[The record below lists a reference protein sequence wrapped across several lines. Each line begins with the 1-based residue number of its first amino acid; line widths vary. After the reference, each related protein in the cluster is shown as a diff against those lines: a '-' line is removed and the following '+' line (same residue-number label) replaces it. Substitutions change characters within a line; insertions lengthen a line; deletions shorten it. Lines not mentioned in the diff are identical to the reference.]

1 MRKIMA
7 SIAIAQQI
15 IRIIQN
21 KCNLLQSS
29 TTEFE
34 DTEVYPNIQEIVEKI
49 KELLPDCEILETYDD
64 YIIINYQKRIV
75 RCRC

>member
-1 MRKIMA
+1 MA

-15 IRIIQN
+15 IGIIQN

-34 DTEVYPNIQEIVEKI
+34 DTEVYPNIQEIVERI
-49 KELLPDCEILETYDD
+49 KELLPDCEILETSDD
-64 YIIINYQKRIV
+64 YIIISYQKRIV
-75 RCRC
+75 RCQC

>member
-1 MRKIMA
+1 MA
-7 SIAIAQQI
+7 SIAVAQQI
-15 IRIIQN
+15 IGIIQN

-34 DTEVYPNIQEIVEKI
+34 DTEVYPNIQEIVERI
-49 KELLPDCEILETYDD
+49 KELLPDCEILETSDD
-64 YIIINYQKRIV
+64 YIIISYQKRIV

>member
-1 MRKIMA
+1 MA

-15 IRIIQN
+15 IGIIQN

-34 DTEVYPNIQEIVEKI
+34 DTEVYPNIQEIVERI
-49 KELLPDCEILETYDD
+49 KELLPDCEILETSDD
-64 YIIINYQKRIV
+64 YIIISYQKRIV

>member
-1 MRKIMA
+1 MA

-15 IRIIQN
+15 IGIIQN
-21 KCNLLQSS
+21 KCNILQSS

-34 DTEVYPNIQEIVEKI
+34 DTEVYPNIQEIVERI
-49 KELLPDCEILETYDD
+49 KELLPDCEILETSDD
-64 YIIINYQKRIV
+64 YIIISYQKRIV

>member
-1 MRKIMA
+1 MA

-15 IRIIQN
+15 IGIIQN
-21 KCNLLQSS
+21 KCNILQSS
-29 TTEFE
+29 MTEFE

-49 KELLPDCEILETYDD
+49 KELLPDCEILETSDD
-64 YIIINYQKRIV
+64 YIIISYQKRIV

>member
-1 MRKIMA
+1 MA

-15 IRIIQN
+15 IGIIQN
-21 KCNLLQSS
+21 KCNILQSS

-49 KELLPDCEILETYDD
+49 KELLPDCEILETSDD
-64 YIIINYQKRIV
+64 YIIISYQKRIV